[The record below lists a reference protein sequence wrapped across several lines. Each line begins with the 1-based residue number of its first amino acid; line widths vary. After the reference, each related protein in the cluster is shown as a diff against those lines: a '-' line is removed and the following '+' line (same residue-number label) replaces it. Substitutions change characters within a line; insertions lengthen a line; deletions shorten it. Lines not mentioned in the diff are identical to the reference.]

1 MGLSEEEVTG
11 LQLHRGS
18 LENGMEREVRLV
30 AEKRPG
36 VQAVCGSGNKHS
48 ITRADTHQTEGR
60 KAKNQWSCSSAV
72 ASSDILQNPTYMSTK
87 KRQNWK
93 GEISCGK

>member
-1 MGLSEEEVTG
+1 MGLSEEEVRG

-30 AEKRPG
+30 AGKRPR

-48 ITRADTHQTEGR
+48 ITDR
-60 KAKNQWSCSSAV
+60 
-72 ASSDILQNPTYMSTK
+72 
-87 KRQNWK
+87 
-93 GEISCGK
+93 GEKD